1 MGRRTR
7 VPVFSRIPLRQ
18 MKVLLANPRGFCA
31 GVEMAV
37 EVVNKV
43 LELKGAPIYVFHE
56 IVHNRHVVEDFQQR
70 GVTFINEISE
80 APPDSVVVYSAHGI
94 SPDIR
99 RQSKHR
105 NLTEI
110 DATCPLVTKVHL
122 EVLRFAKQG
131 YTILFIGH
139 ANHDEA
145 IGTVGEA
152 PNNIIVIESPED
164 VARVAVKDETKIA
177 YVSQT
182 TLSVFEAQ
190 RIIDALKSRFPS
202 IKAPP
207 KEDICYATTNRQKA
221 VAVLSPEVDLVLVIG
236 SKNSSNSQRLVDTA
250 NQAGKRA
257 HLIDD
262 ARELDHSWLKNT
274 DTIPVTAGASVP
286 ERLVNELLDRLKT
299 EFNAEIETRTLVDE
313 GVSFSLPQSLKT
325 LAVVS

>member
-1 MGRRTR
+1 
-7 VPVFSRIPLRQ
+7 
-18 MKVLLANPRGFCA
+18 
-31 GVEMAV
+31 MAV

-56 IVHNRHVVEDFQQR
+56 IVHNRHVVEDFQRR

-80 APPDSVVVYSAHGI
+80 APPNSVVVYSAHGI
-94 SPDIR
+94 SPDVR
-99 RQSKHR
+99 RQSRQR

-145 IGTVGEA
+145 VGTVGEA
-152 PNNIIVIESPED
+152 PDNILVIESPED
-164 VARVAVKDETKIA
+164 VAQIAVKDETKVA
-177 YVSQT
+177 YVTQT

-190 RIIDALKSRFPS
+190 RIIDALKSRFPN
-202 IKAPP
+202 IKSPP

-221 VAVLSPEVDLVLVIG
+221 VAILSPEVDLVLVIG

-250 NQAGKRA
+250 KQAGKRA

-262 ARELDHSWLKNT
+262 ARELEHDWLKNT
-274 DTIPVTAGASVP
+274 DTVLVTAGASAP

-299 EFNAEIETRTLVDE
+299 EFNAEVETRTLVDE
-313 GVSFSLPQSLKT
+313 GVSFSLPHSLKI
-325 LAVVS
+325 LSRVS

>member
-1 MGRRTR
+1 
-7 VPVFSRIPLRQ
+7 
-18 MKVLLANPRGFCA
+18 
-31 GVEMAV
+31 MAV

-56 IVHNRHVVEDFQQR
+56 IVHNRHVVEDFQRR

-80 APPDSVVVYSAHGI
+80 APPNSVVVYSAHGI
-94 SPDIR
+94 SPDVR
-99 RQSKHR
+99 RQSRQR

-145 IGTVGEA
+145 VGTVGEA
-152 PNNIIVIESPED
+152 PDNILVIESPED
-164 VARVAVKDETKIA
+164 VAQIAVKDETKVA
-177 YVSQT
+177 YVTQT

-190 RIIDALKSRFPS
+190 RIIDALKSRFPN

-250 NQAGKRA
+250 KQAGKRA

-262 ARELDHSWLKNT
+262 ARELEHDWLKNT
-274 DTIPVTAGASVP
+274 DTVLVTAGASAP

-299 EFNAEIETRTLVDE
+299 EFNAEVETRTLVDE
-313 GVSFSLPQSLKT
+313 GVSFSLPHSLKI
-325 LAVVS
+325 LSRVS

>member
-1 MGRRTR
+1 
-7 VPVFSRIPLRQ
+7 

-70 GVTFINEISE
+70 GVTFINEISQ
-80 APPDSVVVYSAHGI
+80 APPGSVVVYSAHGI
-94 SPDIR
+94 SPEIR
-99 RQSKHR
+99 RQSKQR

-131 YTILFIGH
+131 YTIFFIGH

-145 IGTVGEA
+145 VGTVGEA

-177 YVSQT
+177 YVTQT

-190 RIIDALKSRFPS
+190 RIIDALKSRFPD

-207 KEDICYATTNRQKA
+207 KEDLCYATTNRQ
-221 VAVLSPEVDLVLVIG
+221 
-236 SKNSSNSQRLVDTA
+236 
-250 NQAGKRA
+250 
-257 HLIDD
+257 
-262 ARELDHSWLKNT
+262 
-274 DTIPVTAGASVP
+274 
-286 ERLVNELLDRLKT
+286 
-299 EFNAEIETRTLVDE
+299 
-313 GVSFSLPQSLKT
+313 
-325 LAVVS
+325 